1 MAEHLTAANFFY
13 ALSGGFLPSFL
24 WLWFWLKEDKKNPEP
39 KRAILAAFLGGM
51 IAVPVAMGLEYFT
64 LFYIGLA
71 GAGGLFVWA
80 FIEETLKYFAAKKT
94 AFSKPYFDEPI
105 DALIYMITA
114 ALGFASLENALFI
127 FKSLLDSNIIAG
139 INTGSMRFVG
149 ATLLHTATS
158 AIVGAVIAFS
168 FFPARLVTRSVAGR
182 HKKSGKHNVIGG
194 IFLAVFLHFAFNYF
208 IMEGEG
214 GNILK
219 ILLPL
224 WLVIIIIIFMFE
236 KIKRISA

>member
-13 ALSGGFLPSFL
+13 AISGGFLPSLL
-24 WLWFWLKEDKKNPEP
+24 WLWFWLKEDKKHPEP
-39 KRAILAAFLGGM
+39 KKAIFAAFLGGM
-51 IAVPVAMGLEYFT
+51 AAVPVAMGLEYFT
-64 LFYIGLA
+64 LAYIGLA
-71 GAGGLFVWA
+71 GAGGLAVWA

-105 DALIYMITA
+105 DALIYMITV

-168 FFPARLVTRSVAGR
+168 FF
-182 HKKSGKHNVIGG
+182 HKKSRRHNVIGG
-194 IFLAVFLHFAFNYF
+194 ILLAGFLHFIFNYF
-208 IMEGEG
+208 IIEGEG

-236 KIKRISA
+236 KIKKIKRN